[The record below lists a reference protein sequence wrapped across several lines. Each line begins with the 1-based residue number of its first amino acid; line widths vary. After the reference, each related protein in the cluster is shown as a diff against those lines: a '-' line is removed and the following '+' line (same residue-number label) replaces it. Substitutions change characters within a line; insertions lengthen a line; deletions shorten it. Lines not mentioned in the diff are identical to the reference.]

1 MRCPNCG
8 TYHPSQYQNCVSCGQ
23 EFYVEEEI
31 AETAP
36 LSDSASAEA
45 GKRAVS
51 QHNLQPQVSTDYADP
66 DYTPPATE
74 PFAQVRYDVSRK
86 DVVTDFD
93 GEENDQASE
102 NRRRS
107 KKKNDSNEKSNLAP
121 GAKRRSSNM
130 SLSLKSG
137 LPLTGGVLFGLTT
150 VLIFAGA
157 TIFFLTKAPEEDR
170 LLGKGLKELDNGQY
184 AFAVETL
191 NKAAT
196 TSKDNPKIMLAL
208 ARAYVGVDQID
219 KAKDCIAKAQL
230 MGKGIVEDPDLASQ
244 LANYYRVHSRYDKA
258 CELLR
263 PLAQANIPGKKAELA
278 DLDAL
283 WGDQELRDG
292 HLEKALNLW
301 EEVKDLKEGSRFS
314 ESDARLSTIY
324 QRLAEKLVS
333 EKKDKEALMY
343 LSKLNAIADNS
354 RNYEMAAD
362 IYERTGQYE
371 LAIDQLRKAQRFST
385 RDDSIKRKLAALLNK
400 RGKELLDSGELDT
413 GYGYLQQA
421 KSVDPSNTVPT
432 VTLKTVTVDLQG
444 GMPHISGQVWN
455 PTDGAINA
463 LTMKVDLVDSKAGD
477 KVLWTKETAVVD
489 EFVPPLPAREGKK
502 IDITG
507 GASVRSDGSCEF
519 KVYFDGKLY
528 NSYPIGK
535 KDRAEKSDVA
545 KKADPGSAPTSA
557 AANLNS
563 GAGSNAGSNLGANSG
578 SSSGAN
584 SGSSS
589 ATQTQEEPP
598 VAPAIKPSSAEEK
611 TMKELE

>member
-36 LSDSASAEA
+36 LSDSAQAEV
-45 GKRAVS
+45 GMGAVS
-51 QHNLQPQVSTDYADP
+51 QHNSQSQVRRDYADP
-66 DYTPPATE
+66 DYIPPASE

-86 DVVTDFD
+86 DVGDDLFD
-93 GEENDQASE
+93 
-102 NRRRS
+102 
-107 KKKNDSNEKSNLAP
+107 DSNDGPNTAGKSGARNGSISGAKP
-121 GAKRRSSNM
+121 AAKRRSSNM

-157 TIFFLTKAPEEDR
+157 TIFFLTKAPEENR

-191 NKAAT
+191 TKASNSA
-196 TSKDNPKIMLAL
+196 KDNPKIMLAL

-230 MGKGIVEDPDLASQ
+230 LGKGIIEDPDLASQ

-292 HLEKALNLW
+292 HLEKALSLW

-324 QRLAEKLVS
+324 QRLAAKLVS
-333 EKKDKEALMY
+333 DKKDKEALVY

-354 RNYEMAAD
+354 RNYEMAAE

-400 RGKELLDSGELDT
+400 RGKELLDSGDLDT

-432 VTLKTVTVDLQG
+432 VTLKTVTIDLQG

-455 PTDGAINA
+455 PTDSAINA
-463 LTMKVDLVDSKAGD
+463 LTMKVDLVDTKAGD
-477 KVLWTKETAVVD
+477 KVLWTKESAVVD
-489 EFVPPLPAREGKK
+489 EFVPPLPSREGKK
-502 IDITG
+502 IDLTG
-507 GASVRSDGSCEF
+507 GASVRNDGSCEF

-535 KDRAEKSDVA
+535 KERTEKSDIA
-545 KKADPGSAPTSA
+545 KNKNDSSSLPTLAPVSSSTSTSVPSVGSST
-557 AANLNS
+557 
-563 GAGSNAGSNLGANSG
+563 
-578 SSSGAN
+578 SSGAN
-584 SGSSS
+584 SGQS
-589 ATQTQEEPP
+589 QEEPP
-598 VAPAIKPSSAEEK
+598 LAPAIKSPSAEEK

>member
-31 AETAP
+31 VETAP
-36 LSDSASAEA
+36 LSDSANADD
-45 GKRAVS
+45 GRGAVS
-51 QHNLQPQVSTDYADP
+51 QHNSQSQVSRDYADP
-66 DYTPPATE
+66 DYIPPASE

-86 DVVTDFD
+86 DVGDDLFD
-93 GEENDQASE
+93 
-102 NRRRS
+102 
-107 KKKNDSNEKSNLAP
+107 DSNDGPNTAGKSGARNGSISGAKP
-121 GAKRRSSNM
+121 AAKRRSSNM

-157 TIFFLTKAPEEDR
+157 TIFFLTKAPEENR

-191 NKAAT
+191 TKASNSA
-196 TSKDNPKIMLAL
+196 KDNPKIMLAL

-230 MGKGIVEDPDLASQ
+230 LGKGIIEDPDLASQ

-292 HLEKALNLW
+292 HLEKALSLW

-324 QRLAEKLVS
+324 QRLAAKLVS
-333 EKKDKEALMY
+333 DKKDKEALVY

-354 RNYEMAAD
+354 RNYEMAAE

-400 RGKELLDSGELDT
+400 RGKELLDSGDLDT

-432 VTLKTVTVDLQG
+432 VTLKTVTIDLQG

-455 PTDGAINA
+455 PTDSAINA
-463 LTMKVDLVDSKAGD
+463 LTMKVDLVDTKAGD
-477 KVLWTKETAVVD
+477 KVLWTKESAVVD
-489 EFVPPLPAREGKK
+489 EFVPPLPSREGKK
-502 IDITG
+502 IDLTG
-507 GASVRSDGSCEF
+507 GASVRNDGSCEF

-535 KDRAEKSDVA
+535 KERTEKSDIA
-545 KKADPGSAPTSA
+545 KNKNDSSSLPTLAPVSSSTSTSVVPSVGSST
-557 AANLNS
+557 
-563 GAGSNAGSNLGANSG
+563 
-578 SSSGAN
+578 SSGAN
-584 SGSSS
+584 SGQS
-589 ATQTQEEPP
+589 QEEPP
-598 VAPAIKPSSAEEK
+598 LAPAIKSPSAEEK

>member
-51 QHNLQPQVSTDYADP
+51 HSNSQSGKNYADP
-66 DYTPPATE
+66 DYIPPASE

-86 DVVTDFD
+86 DAGDDLFD
-93 GEENDQASE
+93 
-102 NRRRS
+102 
-107 KKKNDSNEKSNLAP
+107 DSGDGPSSSGKSTAKA
-121 GAKRRSSNM
+121 GAKTGSKRRSSNM

-137 LPLTGGVLFGLTT
+137 MPLTAGLLFGLTT

-191 NKAAT
+191 TKASNSA
-196 TSKDNPKIMLAL
+196 KDNPKIMLAL

-219 KAKDCIAKAQL
+219 KAKDCIAKAQEL
-230 MGKGIVEDPDLASQ
+230 GKGIIEDPDLASQ

-292 HLEKALNLW
+292 HLEKALSLW

-324 QRLAEKLVS
+324 QRLAAKLVS
-333 EKKDKEALMY
+333 DKKDKEALVY
-343 LSKLNAIADNS
+343 LGKLNAIADNS

-400 RGKELLDSGELDT
+400 RGKELLDSGDLDT

-432 VTLKTVTVDLQG
+432 VTLKTVTIDLQG
-444 GMPHISGQVWN
+444 GMPHIAGQVWN
-455 PTDGAINA
+455 PTDSAINA
-463 LTMKVDLVDSKAGD
+463 LTMKVDLVDTKAGD
-477 KVLWTKETAVVD
+477 KILWTKESAVVD

-502 IDITG
+502 IDLTG
-507 GASVRSDGSCEF
+507 GASVRNDGSCEF

-535 KDRAEKSDVA
+535 KERSEKIDLAKNKSDSSSLPA
-545 KKADPGSAPTSA
+545 LAPANSGNSTSSSASSSTSA
-557 AANLNS
+557 
-563 GAGSNAGSNLGANSG
+563 SG
-578 SSSGAN
+578 SSSGSS
-584 SGSSS
+584 SGSGQ
-589 ATQTQEEPP
+589 AQTQEEPP
-598 VAPAIKPSSAEEK
+598 LAPAIKSPSAEEK

>member
-23 EFYVEEEI
+23 EFYVEEAI
-31 AETAP
+31 LETAP
-36 LSDSASAEA
+36 LSDSAKAEA
-45 GKRAVS
+45 GKGAVS
-51 QHNLQPQVSTDYADP
+51 QHNQDYANP
-66 DYTPPATE
+66 DYIPPASE

-86 DVVTDFD
+86 DVDDDLF
-93 GEENDQASE
+93 EESSAD
-102 NRRRS
+102 
-107 KKKNDSNEKSNLAP
+107 KSNRSNKSDRSDSSGSRSDAK
-121 GAKRRSSNM
+121 ANSKRRSSNM
-130 SLSLKSG
+130 SLNLKSG
-137 LPLTGGVLFGLTT
+137 MPLTGGVLFGITT

-191 NKAAT
+191 TKAST
-196 TSKDNPKIMLAL
+196 SSKDNPKIMLAL

-219 KAKDCIAKAQL
+219 KAKDCIAKAQQ

-292 HLEKALNLW
+292 HLEKALSLW
-301 EEVKDLKEGSRFS
+301 EEVKDLKDGSRFS

-333 EKKDKEALMY
+333 EKKDKEALLY
-343 LSKLNAIADNS
+343 LGKLNAIADNS

-371 LAIDQLRKAQRFST
+371 LAIDQLRKAQKFAT
-385 RDDSIKRKLAALLNK
+385 RDDSIKRKLASLLNK
-400 RGKELLDSGELDT
+400 RGKELLDSGDLDT

-455 PTDGAINA
+455 PTDAPINA
-463 LTMKVDLVDSKAGD
+463 LSMKLELVDTKAGD
-477 KVLWTKETAVVD
+477 KVLWTKESAVVD

-502 IDITG
+502 IDLTG
-507 GASVRSDGSCEF
+507 GASVRNDGSCEF

-535 KDRAEKSDVA
+535 KERGEKSDVA
-545 KKADPGSAPTSA
+545 KNKSDTAPSTPALAPANPGSSA
-557 AANLNS
+557 
-563 GAGSNAGSNLGANSG
+563 ANSG
-578 SSSGAN
+578 SN
-584 SGSSS
+584 SNPS
-589 ATQTQEEPP
+589 ATTQQPQEEPP
-598 VAPAIKPSSAEEK
+598 LAPQIKPSSAEEK

>member
-31 AETAP
+31 VETAP
-36 LSDSASAEA
+36 LSDSANADD
-45 GKRAVS
+45 GRRAVS
-51 QHNLQPQVSTDYADP
+51 PHNSQQNRNYADP
-66 DYTPPATE
+66 DYIPPASE

-86 DVVTDFD
+86 DSGDDLFD
-93 GEENDQASE
+93 ESGERPAP
-102 NRRRS
+102 
-107 KKKNDSNEKSNLAP
+107 KSAAKA
-121 GAKRRSSNM
+121 GTKRRSSNM
-130 SLSLKSG
+130 SLNLKSG
-137 LPLTGGVLFGLTT
+137 MPLTGGVLFGLTT

-191 NKAAT
+191 TKASMSA
-196 TSKDNPKIMLAL
+196 KDNPKIMLAL

-219 KAKDCIAKAQL
+219 KAKDCIAKAQQ

-292 HLEKALNLW
+292 HLEKALSLW

-333 EKKDKEALMY
+333 EKKDKEALLY

-371 LAIDQLRKAQRFST
+371 LAIDQLRKAQKFST

-432 VTLKTVTVDLQG
+432 VTLKTVSIDLQG

-463 LTMKVDLVDSKAGD
+463 LTMKIDLVDTKAGD
-477 KVLWTKETAVVD
+477 KILWTKESAVVD

-507 GASVRSDGSCEF
+507 GASVRNDGSCEF

-535 KDRAEKSDVA
+535 RERSEKSDVA
-545 KKADPGSAPTSA
+545 KKTDSSSSPAPSLA
-557 AANLNS
+557 PAIS
-563 GAGSNAGSNLGANSG
+563 GSNG
-578 SSSGAN
+578 SSSGSN
-584 SGSSS
+584 SNSSGQ
-589 ATQTQEEPP
+589 AQAQEEPP
-598 VAPAIKPSSAEEK
+598 AAPSIKTPSAEEK

>member
-1 MRCPNCG
+1 M
-8 TYHPSQYQNCVSCGQ
+8 
-23 EFYVEEEI
+23 
-31 AETAP
+31 
-36 LSDSASAEA
+36 
-45 GKRAVS
+45 
-51 QHNLQPQVSTDYADP
+51 
-66 DYTPPATE
+66 
-74 PFAQVRYDVSRK
+74 
-86 DVVTDFD
+86 
-93 GEENDQASE
+93 
-102 NRRRS
+102 
-107 KKKNDSNEKSNLAP
+107 
-121 GAKRRSSNM
+121 
-130 SLSLKSG
+130 
-137 LPLTGGVLFGLTT
+137 
-150 VLIFAGA
+150 LIFAGA

-191 NKAAT
+191 TKASNSA
-196 TSKDNPKIMLAL
+196 KDNPKIMLAL

-219 KAKDCIAKAQL
+219 KAKDCIAKAQQL
-230 MGKGIVEDPDLASQ
+230 GKGIIEDPDLASQ

-292 HLEKALNLW
+292 HLEKALSLW

-333 EKKDKEALMY
+333 EKKDKEALVY

-400 RGKELLDSGELDT
+400 RGKELLDSGDLDT

-432 VTLKTVTVDLQG
+432 VTLKTVTIDLQG

-455 PTDGAINA
+455 PTDGPINA
-463 LTMKVDLVDSKAGD
+463 LTMRVELVDSKAGD
-477 KVLWTKETAVVD
+477 KVLWSKESAVVD

-507 GASVRSDGSCEF
+507 GASVRNDGSCEF

-535 KDRAEKSDVA
+535 KERGEKSDVA
-545 KKADPGSAPTSA
+545 KNKSDSSSMAGIAP
-557 AANLNS
+557 
-563 GAGSNAGSNLGANSG
+563 ANSG
-578 SSSGAN
+578 NSVSSAGPNVSSGSNSN
-584 SGSSS
+584 SGQ
-589 ATQTQEEPP
+589 ALPQEEPP
-598 VAPAIKPSSAEEK
+598 LAPAIKAPSAEEK

>member
-31 AETAP
+31 VETVP
-36 LSDSASAEA
+36 LSDSATAEA
-45 GKRAVS
+45 DKRAVS
-51 QHNLQPQVSTDYADP
+51 LSNSESSKNYADP
-66 DYTPPATE
+66 DYIPPASE

-86 DVVTDFD
+86 DVGDDLFD
-93 GEENDQASE
+93 DSAESE
-102 NRRRS
+102 DRLGA
-107 KKKNDSNEKSNLAP
+107 KSSGKP
-121 GAKRRSSNM
+121 GAKPGSKPGSKSGSKRRSSNM

-137 LPLTGGVLFGLTT
+137 MPLTGGLLFGLTT

-191 NKAAT
+191 TKASNSA
-196 TSKDNPKIMLAL
+196 KDNPKIMLAL

-219 KAKDCIAKAQL
+219 KAKDCIAKAQQL
-230 MGKGIVEDPDLASQ
+230 GKGIIEDPDLASQ

-333 EKKDKEALMY
+333 EKKDKEALVY

-432 VTLKTVTVDLQG
+432 VTLKTVTIDLQG

-455 PTDGAINA
+455 PTDSAINA
-463 LTMKVDLVDSKAGD
+463 LTMKVDLVDTNAGD
-477 KVLWTKETAVVD
+477 KVLWTKESAVVD

-502 IDITG
+502 IDLTG
-507 GASVRSDGSCEF
+507 GASVRNDGSCEF

-535 KDRAEKSDVA
+535 KERAEKSDIAKNKPDSSSVA
-545 KKADPGSAPTSA
+545 GIAPI
-557 AANLNS
+557 NS
-563 GAGSNAGSNLGANSG
+563 GNSASSISSGSNP
-578 SSSGAN
+578 SSGQA
-584 SGSSS
+584 
-589 ATQTQEEPP
+589 QPQEEPP
-598 VAPAIKPSSAEEK
+598 LAPAIKAPSAEEK

>member
-36 LSDSASAEA
+36 LSDSAQAEV
-45 GKRAVS
+45 GMGAVS
-51 QHNLQPQVSTDYADP
+51 QHNSQSQVRRDYADP
-66 DYTPPATE
+66 DYIPPASE

-86 DVVTDFD
+86 DSGDDLFD
-93 GEENDQASE
+93 ESGDRPAP
-102 NRRRS
+102 
-107 KKKNDSNEKSNLAP
+107 KSA
-121 GAKRRSSNM
+121 GKAGTKRRSSNM
-130 SLSLKSG
+130 SLNLKSG
-137 LPLTGGVLFGLTT
+137 MPLTGGVLFGLTT

-191 NKAAT
+191 TKASNSA
-196 TSKDNPKIMLAL
+196 KDNPKIMLAL

-230 MGKGIVEDPDLASQ
+230 LGKGIIEDPDLASQ

-292 HLEKALNLW
+292 HLEKALSLW

-324 QRLAEKLVS
+324 QRLAAKLVS
-333 EKKDKEALMY
+333 DKKDKEALVY

-354 RNYEMAAD
+354 RNYEMAAE

-400 RGKELLDSGELDT
+400 RGKELLDSGDLDT

-432 VTLKTVTVDLQG
+432 VTLKTVTIDLQG

-455 PTDGAINA
+455 PTDSAINA
-463 LTMKVDLVDSKAGD
+463 LTMKVDLVDTKAGD
-477 KVLWTKETAVVD
+477 KVLWTKESAVVD
-489 EFVPPLPAREGKK
+489 EFVPPLSSREGKK
-502 IDITG
+502 IDLTG
-507 GASVRSDGSCEF
+507 GASVRNDGSCEF

-535 KDRAEKSDVA
+535 KERTEKSDLA
-545 KKADPGSAPTSA
+545 KNKND
-557 AANLNS
+557 
-563 GAGSNAGSNLGANSG
+563 
-578 SSSGAN
+578 SSSLPTLAPV
-584 SGSSS
+584 SS
-589 ATQTQEEPP
+589 ATSTSGPSLGSSTGSGSNSGQSQEEPP
-598 VAPAIKPSSAEEK
+598 LAPAIKSPSAEEK

>member
-31 AETAP
+31 ETAP
-36 LSDSASAEA
+36 LSDSANADD
-45 GKRAVS
+45 GRRAVS
-51 QHNLQPQVSTDYADP
+51 THNRNYADP
-66 DYTPPATE
+66 DYIPPASE

-86 DVVTDFD
+86 DSGDDLFDDFSESGARPGSKLD
-93 GEENDQASE
+93 RKPGSNSGAKPGEK
-102 NRRRS
+102 RRS
-107 KKKNDSNEKSNLAP
+107 K
-121 GAKRRSSNM
+121 NM

-137 LPLTGGVLFGLTT
+137 MPLTGGVLFGLTT
-150 VLIFAGA
+150 ILIFAGA

-191 NKAAT
+191 TKASNSA
-196 TSKDNPKIMLAL
+196 KDNPKIMLAL

-219 KAKDCIAKAQL
+219 KAKDCIAKAQQL
-230 MGKGIVEDPDLASQ
+230 GKGIVEDPDLASQ

-292 HLEKALNLW
+292 HLERALNLW

-333 EKKDKEALMY
+333 EKKDKEALVY

-432 VTLKTVTVDLQG
+432 VTLKTVTIDLQG

-455 PTDGAINA
+455 PTDSAINA
-463 LTMKVDLVDSKAGD
+463 LTMRVELVDSKAGD
-477 KVLWTKETAVVD
+477 KVLWTKESAVVD

-502 IDITG
+502 IDLTG
-507 GASVRSDGSCEF
+507 GASVRNDGSCEF

-535 KDRAEKSDVA
+535 KERGEKSDVA
-545 KKADPGSAPTSA
+545 KAKSDSSSLPALAPA
-557 AANLNS
+557 NS
-563 GAGSNAGSNLGANSG
+563 GASG
-578 SSSGAN
+578 SSS
-584 SGSSS
+584 SSSSSSS
-589 ATQTQEEPP
+589 ASSSSGLTQPQEEPP
-598 VAPAIKPSSAEEK
+598 LAPTIKQPSAEEK

>member
-1 MRCPNCG
+1 
-8 TYHPSQYQNCVSCGQ
+8 
-23 EFYVEEEI
+23 
-31 AETAP
+31 
-36 LSDSASAEA
+36 
-45 GKRAVS
+45 
-51 QHNLQPQVSTDYADP
+51 
-66 DYTPPATE
+66 
-74 PFAQVRYDVSRK
+74 
-86 DVVTDFD
+86 
-93 GEENDQASE
+93 
-102 NRRRS
+102 
-107 KKKNDSNEKSNLAP
+107 
-121 GAKRRSSNM
+121 
-130 SLSLKSG
+130 
-137 LPLTGGVLFGLTT
+137 
-150 VLIFAGA
+150 
-157 TIFFLTKAPEEDR
+157 LTKAS
-170 LLGKGLKELDNGQY
+170 NS
-184 AFAVETL
+184 A
-191 NKAAT
+191 
-196 TSKDNPKIMLAL
+196 KDNPKIMLAL

-230 MGKGIVEDPDLASQ
+230 LGKGIIEDPDLASQ

-292 HLEKALNLW
+292 HLEKALSLW

-324 QRLAEKLVS
+324 QRLAAKLVS
-333 EKKDKEALMY
+333 DKKDKEALVY

-354 RNYEMAAD
+354 RNYEMAAE

-400 RGKELLDSGELDT
+400 RGKELLDSGDLDT

-421 KSVDPSNTVPT
+421 RSVDPSNTVPT
-432 VTLKTVTVDLQG
+432 VTLKTVTIDLQG

-455 PTDGAINA
+455 PTDSAINA
-463 LTMKVDLVDSKAGD
+463 LTMKVDLVDTKAGD
-477 KVLWTKETAVVD
+477 KVLWTKESAVVD
-489 EFVPPLPAREGKK
+489 EFVPPLPSREGKK
-502 IDITG
+502 IDLTG
-507 GASVRSDGSCEF
+507 GASVRNDGSCEF

-535 KDRAEKSDVA
+535 KDRAEKSDIA
-545 KKADPGSAPTSA
+545 KKADPASAPPPA

-563 GAGSNAGSNLGANSG
+563 GA
-578 SSSGAN
+578 SGAN
-584 SGSSS
+584 SGSNSG
-589 ATQTQEEPP
+589 TQTQEEPP
-598 VAPAIKPSSAEEK
+598 LAPAIKPSSAEEK